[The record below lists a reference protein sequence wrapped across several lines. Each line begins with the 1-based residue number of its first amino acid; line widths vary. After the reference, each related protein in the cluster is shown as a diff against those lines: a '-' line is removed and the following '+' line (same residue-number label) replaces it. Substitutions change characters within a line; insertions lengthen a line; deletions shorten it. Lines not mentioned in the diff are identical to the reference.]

1 MEVIPLV
8 RPRVHR
14 DVVAALARRILSGTL
29 TPGEALPNT
38 AQLSAD
44 LKVSKTALRE
54 AIKVLGAKGLLEVR
68 PRTGTRVRTRD
79 SWNLL
84 DPEVLSWCG
93 PELDADLLR
102 SLLQCRQ
109 LIEPGAAVLASAYAT
124 AAQLAAIEAAFIRM
138 TQAEDLNSRVEADLD
153 FHVAVLRASGNLFLA
168 QWASATSSVLLA
180 AFRMST
186 GQAKSRDDAFEVH
199 RDVLEA
205 IRLRNG
211 PRAGRAMRRLLIVA
225 AKDLRVDDLDAQLSA

>member
-1 MEVIPLV
+1 MQVGNLT

-14 DVVAALARRILSGTL
+14 DVVGALVRRILSGAL
-29 TPGEALPNT
+29 VPGEVLPNT

-44 LKVSKTALRE
+44 LGVSKTALRE
-54 AIKVLGAKGLLEVR
+54 AIKVLGAKGMVEVR
-68 PRTGTRVRTRD
+68 TRTGTRVRPRD

-109 LIEPGAAVLASAYAT
+109 LIEPGAAVLASAHAT

-138 TQAEDLNSRVEADLD
+138 TTAADLNSRVEADLD

-168 QWASATSSVLLA
+168 QWATATASVLLA
-180 AFRMST
+180 AFRLST
-186 GQAKSRDDAFEVH
+186 GTAQSHDAAFEVH

-211 PRAGRAMRRLLIVA
+211 PAAGRAMRRLLAVA
-225 AKDLRVDDLDAQLSA
+225 ARDLRLQDVDAPISA